1 MVHSL
6 SENKFCNRQIVRV
19 SDFEIEVVVEDE
31 RNFVA
36 ESLDCRDFVG
46 NGILFR
52 VKIVVGILNQFPIE
66 NLWRLHCVQLMPINR
81 IDDQK
86 ICIRAF

>member
-36 ESLDCRDFVG
+36 ESLDCRDFVS
-46 NGILFR
+46 NGSVFR
-52 VKIVVGILNQFPIE
+52 VKIFVGILNQLPLE
-66 NLWRLHCVQLMPINR
+66 KLWRLHRIQLMPIN
-81 IDDQK
+81 
-86 ICIRAF
+86 